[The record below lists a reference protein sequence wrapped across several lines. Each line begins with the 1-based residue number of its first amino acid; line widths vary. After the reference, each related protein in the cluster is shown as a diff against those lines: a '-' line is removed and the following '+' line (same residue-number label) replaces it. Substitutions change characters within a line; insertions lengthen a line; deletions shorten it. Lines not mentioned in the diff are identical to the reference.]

1 MSFIPK
7 KSKEEIAVYENHLLN
22 GDILKIDGGASDYV
36 EVIPRE
42 KIDDMAV
49 MENAGRGGFQRIAR
63 YTNQFYKAIESLKED
78 YVVVEK
84 TCKYSG
90 CCQYT
95 ACIYY
100 LA

>member
-7 KSKEEIAVYENHLLN
+7 KSQEEIAVYENYLLN
-22 GDILKIDGGASDYV
+22 GNILKIDGGASDYV
-36 EVIPRE
+36 EVIPRG
-42 KIDDMAV
+42 KMDDMAV
-49 MENAGRGGFQRIAR
+49 MGNVGKGGFQRIAR
-63 YTNQFYKAIESLKED
+63 YTNQFYKAIQSLKED
-78 YVVVEK
+78 YVVVQK

-90 CCQYT
+90 CGRYT

>member
-7 KSKEEIAVYENHLLN
+7 KPQEEIEVYKNYLLN
-22 GDILKIDGGASDYV
+22 GDILKMDDGASDYV

-42 KIDDMAV
+42 KMDDMAV
-49 MENAGRGGFQRIAR
+49 MENAGKGGFQRIAR
-63 YTNQFYKAIESLKED
+63 YTHQFYRAIESLED
-78 YVVVEK
+78 DYIVVRK

-90 CCQYT
+90 CCQHT